1 MPLALGRSF
10 SSSKGIAIAGLGS
23 QIQDRLSD
31 LAEPSSPNT
40 AAIVQEF
47 SALGLA
53 ATTSEAAHAPERLI
67 IFLVGAVQ
75 FVNILDFMM
84 VMPLGPDFADSLA
97 IPTSH
102 IGLIGGIYT
111 AAAAV
116 AGLVGSLFL
125 DRFDRRQALGLAML
139 GLVLGTALGGMATG
153 LVSMLFARVVAGCF
167 GGPATSI
174 ALAIVADTVP
184 LARRGKALGAVMGAF
199 AVASVVG
206 VPLGLELSQRWG
218 WRSPFFAVAGLGM
231 VVSLTAVGLMPPI
244 RSHLSRI
251 TGDVKRAKVRLIDG
265 TARLSLGTV
274 GVIMLSVFAVVPSI
288 SPFVQHNLGYPRD
301 KLGTLYL
308 VGGIASFVVMRIVGS
323 WVDRSGASRMV
334 LLGTLIYAV
343 ALYLGFIHPVSW
355 LPILFVFTLFM
366 ISGSVRMVPMQT
378 LASRVPRPEQRAGF
392 MSAQSVVQ
400 HVASAIGA
408 MSASAYLV
416 STPSGRLQGMPT
428 VATAALVLAA
438 FAPLGAWLLERR
450 LRTGRMVP
458 SGLNDAYDKP
468 AKSSEAALR
477 LGR

>member
-1 MPLALGRSF
+1 M
-10 SSSKGIAIAGLGS
+10 
-23 QIQDRLSD
+23 
-31 LAEPSSPNT
+31 
-40 AAIVQEF
+40 
-47 SALGLA
+47 A
-53 ATTSEAAHAPERLI
+53 ATPSESANASERLI
-67 IFLVGAVQ
+67 ILLVGAVQ

-84 VMPLGPDFADSLA
+84 VMPLGPDFAGSLG

-116 AGLVGSLFL
+116 FGLVGSLFL
-125 DRFDRRQALGLAML
+125 DRFDRRQALGFAML

-153 LVSMLFARVVAGCF
+153 LVSMLFARVIAGCF

-184 LARRGKALGAVMGAF
+184 VARRGKAIGAVMGAF

-206 VPLGLELSQRWG
+206 VPLGLELSRHWG
-218 WRSPFFAVAGLGM
+218 WRSPFFAVAGLGI
-231 VVSLTAVGLMPPI
+231 VVSLSAVGLMPPI
-244 RSHLSRI
+244 RSHLLRV
-251 TGDVKRAKVRLIDG
+251 TGSVRRAKVRLIDG

-301 KLGTLYL
+301 KLGMLYL
-308 VGGIASFVVMRIVGS
+308 VGGIASFVVMRIVGF

-334 LLGTLIYAV
+334 LLGTSIYAV
-343 ALYLGFIHPVSW
+343 ALYTGFIHPVSW
-355 LPILFVFTLFM
+355 LPTLLVFTLFM

-378 LASRVPRPEQRAGF
+378 LASRVPLPEQRAGF

-400 HVASAIGA
+400 HLASAIGA

-416 STPSGRLQGMPT
+416 STPSGRLQGMPA
-428 VATAALVLAA
+428 VAGAALVLAA

-450 LRTGRMVP
+450 LSNRAQQVAPVR
-458 SGLNDAYDKP
+458 A
-468 AKSSEAALR
+468 
-477 LGR
+477 